1 MILLVL
7 SLAPIA
13 ENKLFNVTCLKK
25 VMRSRKI
32 TYIIKNTHWQPRK
45 IFSWFLFWLSIA
57 IPPKIKLTLLGD
69 YYTLSQTLSYITVS
83 IKNYGKTIPAD
94 ELGHIFDKFY
104 RSKEYGESEE
114 SGTGLG
120 LAPRKNSLYWGIII
134 PCWSEFLILYF
145 FLISYFFLIAAFP
158 QQAAH

>member
-1 MILLVL
+1 MILIVL

-57 IPPKIKLTLLGD
+57 IPPRKKLTLLGD
-69 YYTLSQTLSYITVS
+69 YYTLLKWVFDSLFLFDFLFFSYRCFSATGSLTSNTV
-83 IKNYGKTIPAD
+83 
-94 ELGHIFDKFY
+94 
-104 RSKEYGESEE
+104 
-114 SGTGLG
+114 
-120 LAPRKNSLYWGIII
+120 
-134 PCWSEFLILYF
+134 
-145 FLISYFFLIAAFP
+145 ISSSLIAYMLPLCILTISFAIAKP
-158 QQAAH
+158 SPVPLSSDSPYSLER